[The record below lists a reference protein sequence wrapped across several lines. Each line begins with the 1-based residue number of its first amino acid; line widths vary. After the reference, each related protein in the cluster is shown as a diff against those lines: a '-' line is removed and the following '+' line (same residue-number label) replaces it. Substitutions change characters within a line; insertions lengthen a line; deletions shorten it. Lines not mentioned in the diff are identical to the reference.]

1 MLTKTSYSN
10 RNIIYFNTILTLLL
24 SLNVILYLTNK
35 LTLNECIVFFL
46 TQGISIFIII
56 LLNNNYDTAI
66 FSKMS
71 MALNIHIVLYLSLI
85 NTILS
90 KQYLGNIF
98 TSVLFNIGFIIFLQS
113 FIMKFNNIDEY
124 MIYSIG
130 IISTLLNLFKA
141 KIELVLIALVATYIT
156 IYFINKL
163 PWYITCVIKI
173 IMLCN
178 ILMLIKNMPYL
189 FFVVS
194 SVLLSKSYGYLEFPG
209 TAIGHVPSYG
219 FKSFI
224 YTIISFAL
232 ILMFIRLN
240 LIDLYL

>member
-1 MLTKTSYSN
+1 
-10 RNIIYFNTILTLLL
+10 
-24 SLNVILYLTNK
+24 
-35 LTLNECIVFFL
+35 VFFL